1 MVERR
6 SAALVEM
13 RGDRADGMR
22 IVPEGDVADGKLLD
36 CRGLPGGG
44 ELGRAG
50 GGGAD
55 GRLESPSPCMKPH
68 PPATSGMSASS
79 ASAPIASACESPL
92 ASALASACASLIA
105 SSGAPA
111 STSFSA
117 SASASAAS
125 PASSVASSPASG
137 GGGATLSLNASI
149 CPLSGGG
156 PSELESLLAPSPPP
170 A

>member
-6 SAALVEM
+6 RAAIDEM
-13 RGDRADGMR
+13 RGERTDGMR

-68 PPATSGMSASS
+68 PPATSGMSGPSP
-79 ASAPIASACESPL
+79 SAPIASACESPL
-92 ASALASACASLIA
+92 ASALASACAPLM
-105 SSGAPA
+105 
-111 STSFSA
+111 
-117 SASASAAS
+117 AS
-125 PASSVASSPASG
+125 PRPPVSPW
-137 GGGATLSLNASI
+137 
-149 CPLSGGG
+149 
-156 PSELESLLAPSPPP
+156 
-170 A
+170 